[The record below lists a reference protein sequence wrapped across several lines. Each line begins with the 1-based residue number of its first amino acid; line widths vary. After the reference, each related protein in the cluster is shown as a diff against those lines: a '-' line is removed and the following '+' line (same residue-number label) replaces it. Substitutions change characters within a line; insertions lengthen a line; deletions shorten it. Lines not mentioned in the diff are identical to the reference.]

1 MTGQTT
7 DAVRSVRSMWPAT
20 EPARW
25 SLRRL
30 RHLADI
36 RPSNVDKKSVD
47 GEANV
52 RLCNYT
58 DVYYNDSITSDM
70 SFMPAT
76 APLAQVK
83 RFELRPDDVLVTKDS
98 ETPADIAIAAHVRDE
113 LPGVLCGYHLAI
125 LRPLPHVDGRFL
137 VYALQSRPLAAQTE
151 VAASG
156 VTRFALSTGA
166 LADLTLPVPGRAE
179 QLAIADFLDRETAK
193 IDALVAK
200 KQRLIGLL
208 QEKRTALISRAV
220 TKGLDPDVPMK
231 DSGIEWLGDIPSH
244 WELQPLGR
252 HLHRITYG
260 FTNPMPNADYGPYM
274 LTANDIADGE
284 ILWSAARRTT
294 GEAFVSEL
302 TDKSRPKAGD
312 VLVTKDGSLGRAAVH
327 DGRPACVNQSVAVL
341 RPRASL
347 SPRFL
352 LNVLRAT
359 PYQSKMR
366 FDAGGTTIKHIY
378 VTRLAKMPVA
388 SPSQDE
394 QSAIVQHIQKAQAQ
408 SAELVRAVAEAIERL
423 DEYRSALITAAVTGQ
438 IEVGATTLTPA
449 AK

>member
-1 MTGQTT
+1 
-7 DAVRSVRSMWPAT
+7 MWPAT

-200 KQRLIGLL
+200 KQRLVGLL
-208 QEKRTALISRAV
+208 QEKRTALISHAV

-231 DSGIEWLGDIPSH
+231 DSGIEWLGAIPAH
-244 WELQPLGR
+244 WDAGVLR
-252 HLHRITYG
+252 R
-260 FTNPMPNADYGPYM
+260 
-274 LTANDIADGE
+274 
-284 ILWSAARRTT
+284 AARLESGHTPSRQHPEYWEDCSVPWFTLADIWQVRP
-294 GEAFVSEL
+294 GIQEYVSETNECVSEVGLAHSSARLLQAGTVLLSRTASVGFSAIAERPMATSQDFANWVCGDALLPEYLLYVYRSMRGELLKL
-302 TDKSRPKAGD
+302 TMGSTHKTIYMPIIAKLAGPLPPMD
-312 VLVTKDGSLGRAAVH
+312 EQRLIVEHIRRETRRVDA
-327 DGRPACVNQSVAVL
+327 
-341 RPRASL
+341 
-347 SPRFL
+347 
-352 LNVLRAT
+352 LNV
-359 PYQSKMR
+359 K
-366 FDAGGTTIKHIY
+366 
-378 VTRLAKMPVA
+378 LA
-388 SPSQDE
+388 Q
-394 QSAIVQHIQKAQAQ
+394 
-408 SAELVRAVAEAIERL
+408 AIERL
-423 DEYRSALITAAVTGQ
+423 REYRSALITAAVTGQ
-438 IEVGATTLTPA
+438 VDVRA
-449 AK
+449 AL

>member
-7 DAVRSVRSMWPAT
+7 NAVRLVRSMWPAT

-137 VYALQSRPLAAQTE
+137 VYALKSRPLAAQTE

-200 KQRLIGLL
+200 KQRLVGLL
-208 QEKRTALISRAV
+208 QEKRTALISHAV

-231 DSGIEWLGDIPSH
+231 DSGIEWLGAIPAH
-244 WELQPLGR
+244 WDAGVLR
-252 HLHRITYG
+252 R
-260 FTNPMPNADYGPYM
+260 
-274 LTANDIADGE
+274 
-284 ILWSAARRTT
+284 AARLESGHTPSRQHPEYWEDCSVPWFTLADIWQVRP
-294 GEAFVSEL
+294 GIQEYVSETNECVSEVGL
-302 TDKSRPKAGD
+302 AHSSARLLQAGTVLLSRTASVGF
-312 VLVTKDGSLGRAAVH
+312 SAIAE
-327 DGRPACVNQSVAVL
+327 RPM
-341 RPRASL
+341 
-347 SPRFL
+347 
-352 LNVLRAT
+352 AT
-359 PYQSKMR
+359 
-366 FDAGGTTIKHIY
+366 
-378 VTRLAKMPVA
+378 
-388 SPSQDE
+388 SQDFANWVCGDALLPE
-394 QSAIVQHIQKAQAQ
+394 YLLYVYQA
-408 SAELVRAVAEAIERL
+408 
-423 DEYRSALITAAVTGQ
+423 
-438 IEVGATTLTPA
+438 
-449 AK
+449 

>member
-7 DAVRSVRSMWPAT
+7 NAVRSVRSMWPAT

-200 KQRLIGLL
+200 KQRLVGLL
-208 QEKRTALISRAV
+208 QEKRTALISHAV

-231 DSGIEWLGDIPSH
+231 DSGIEWLGAIPAH
-244 WELQPLGR
+244 WDAGVLR
-252 HLHRITYG
+252 R
-260 FTNPMPNADYGPYM
+260 
-274 LTANDIADGE
+274 
-284 ILWSAARRTT
+284 AARLESGHTPSRQHPEYWEDCSVPWFTLADIWQVRP
-294 GEAFVSEL
+294 GIQEYVSETNECVSEVGLAHSSARLLQAGTVLLSRTASVGFSAIAERPMATSQDFANWVCGDALLPEYLLYVYRSMRGELLKL
-302 TDKSRPKAGD
+302 TMGSTHKTIYMPIIAKLAGPLPPMD
-312 VLVTKDGSLGRAAVH
+312 EQRLIVEHIRRETRRVDA
-327 DGRPACVNQSVAVL
+327 
-341 RPRASL
+341 
-347 SPRFL
+347 
-352 LNVLRAT
+352 LNV
-359 PYQSKMR
+359 K
-366 FDAGGTTIKHIY
+366 
-378 VTRLAKMPVA
+378 LA
-388 SPSQDE
+388 Q
-394 QSAIVQHIQKAQAQ
+394 
-408 SAELVRAVAEAIERL
+408 AIERL
-423 DEYRSALITAAVTGQ
+423 REYRSALITAAVTGQ
-438 IEVGATTLTPA
+438 VDVRA
-449 AK
+449 AL

>member
-7 DAVRSVRSMWPAT
+7 NAVRLVRSMWPAT

-137 VYALQSRPLAAQTE
+137 VYALQSRPLAAQTD
-151 VAASG
+151 VAASW

-193 IDALVAK
+193 IDALVAR
-200 KQRLIGLL
+200 KQRLVGLL
-208 QEKRTALISRAV
+208 QEKRTALISHAV

-231 DSGIEWLGDIPSH
+231 DSGIEWLGAIPAH
-244 WELQPLGR
+244 WDAGVLR
-252 HLHRITYG
+252 R
-260 FTNPMPNADYGPYM
+260 
-274 LTANDIADGE
+274 
-284 ILWSAARRTT
+284 AARLESGHTPSRQHPEYWEDCSVPWFTLADIWQVRP
-294 GEAFVSEL
+294 GIQEYVSETNECVSEVGLAHSSARLLQAGTVLLSRTASVGFSAIAERPMATSQDFANWVCGDALLPEYLLYVYRSMRGELLKL
-302 TDKSRPKAGD
+302 TMGSTHKTIYMPIIAKLAGPLPPMD
-312 VLVTKDGSLGRAAVH
+312 EQRLIVEHIRRETRRVDA
-327 DGRPACVNQSVAVL
+327 
-341 RPRASL
+341 
-347 SPRFL
+347 
-352 LNVLRAT
+352 LNV
-359 PYQSKMR
+359 K
-366 FDAGGTTIKHIY
+366 
-378 VTRLAKMPVA
+378 LA
-388 SPSQDE
+388 Q
-394 QSAIVQHIQKAQAQ
+394 
-408 SAELVRAVAEAIERL
+408 AIERL
-423 DEYRSALITAAVTGQ
+423 REYRSALITAAVTGQ
-438 IEVGATTLTPA
+438 VDVRA
-449 AK
+449 AL